1 MSVPRVKLVVFIIDW
16 NKIKATGPILEKAQ
30 ARFQYSCKGK
40 GTASSDILDLLGIG
54 SGDKAV
60 MFCLE
65 EENAAPA
72 LMQELGKKLGFDHPG
87 TGIAFTVPLAAIN
100 APALK
105 VFADRAISKAGGEI
119 RGGQIEGGQDSQSEE
134 DGGEGVSGEIKF
146 ELIVSI
152 LNQGFSDEFMAAAKE
167 AGAGGG
173 TVISARGTAHK
184 GPVKFFGI
192 SLQEEKEV
200 IIILSTREKKMP
212 IMQAVSKFFGITSK
226 ADGVVFSL
234 PVDSVTG
241 IDLK

>member
-1 MSVPRVKLVVFIIDW
+1 MSVPCVKLVVFIIDW
-16 NKIKATGPILEKAQ
+16 NKIKVTGPILEKAQ
-30 ARFQYSCKGK
+30 ARFQYNCKGK

-65 EENAAPA
+65 EENTAPV
-72 LMQELGKKLGFDHPG
+72 LMQELGKKLGFNHPG

-100 APALK
+100 APVLK
-105 VFADRAISKAGGEI
+105 VFADRVVSKAGGEI
-119 RGGQIEGGQDSQSEE
+119 ECGQDSQSEE

-173 TVISARGTAHK
+173 TVISARGTAYK

-192 SLQEEKEV
+192 SLQEEKEI
-200 IIILSTREKKMP
+200 IIILSTREKKAP
-212 IMQAVSKFFGITSK
+212 IMQAVSKSFGITSN
-226 ADGVVFSL
+226 AGGVVFSL